1 MIDIKKASQEFDKY
15 ARNYDLTLE
24 TLKMKYHHTY
34 RVMKISE
41 DIAKSLNLSEE
52 DIQLAK
58 LIGLL
63 HDIARFEQY
72 TRFKTLADSISID
85 HGDLGVE
92 ILTTNNYIRKFVQD
106 DKYDNIILKAIE
118 NHNKYKIED
127 GLTERELLFAKIIK
141 DADKLDIFF
150 ETLNYFYKT
159 ESSIKE
165 IEEGQVNAEIMEEIN
180 QKILVKRKPNATA
193 IDRLIVNLAFV
204 FDYYIKYS
212 FEVMKR
218 EDYVNKIIDKF
229 EFKNQETK
237 EKMEEIR
244 TILNQFIEEKIED
257 DKI

>member
-52 DIQLAK
+52 DIELAK

-92 ILTTNNYIRKFVQD
+92 ILTTNNYIRKFIED
-106 DKYDNIILKAIE
+106 NKYDDIILKAIK

-159 ESSIKE
+159 ESKMQE
-165 IEEGQVNAEIMEEIN
+165 VEEGKIDNQIMEQLK
-180 QKILVKRKPNATA
+180 QKVLVKRKPNATA
-193 IDRLIVNLAFV
+193 IDRLIINLAFV

-212 FEVMKR
+212 YEAMKK

>member
-1 MIDIKKASQEFDKY
+1 M
-15 ARNYDLTLE
+15 
-24 TLKMKYHHTY
+24 
-34 RVMKISE
+34 
-41 DIAKSLNLSEE
+41 
-52 DIQLAK
+52 
-58 LIGLL
+58 
-63 HDIARFEQY
+63 
-72 TRFKTLADSISID
+72 
-85 HGDLGVE
+85 
-92 ILTTNNYIRKFVQD
+92 
-106 DKYDNIILKAIE
+106 
-118 NHNKYKIED
+118 
-127 GLTERELLFAKIIK
+127 TERELLFAKIIK

-150 ETLNYFYKT
+150 ETLNYFYKK

-218 EDYVNKIIDKF
+218 EDYINKIIDRF

-244 TILNQFIEEKIED
+244 TILNQYIEEKIED